1 MLGQNAL
8 ASMSYPSE
16 ANGRRIQNIP
26 FTRRTAMVSSS
37 ATTPEQYLAE
47 LPEELRYLPEGYRE
61 SMSWGMLSYEIPL
74 ERYRNTYNKQP
85 LGYAALA
92 AQKNGYSLY
101 LTCVYSD
108 AEQERRLREGFAA
121 AGKKLNM
128 GKSCVR
134 FKRLDDLPLELI
146 GELIASTPPDQ
157 FIARYEASRGAKS

>member
-1 MLGQNAL
+1 
-8 ASMSYPSE
+8 
-16 ANGRRIQNIP
+16 
-26 FTRRTAMVSSS
+26 MVSSS
-37 ATTPEQYLAE
+37 ATSPEQYLSE
-47 LPEELRYLPEGYRE
+47 LPEERRAVVAAVRDTILRNLPDGYRE

-74 ERYRNTYNKQP
+74 ERYPTTYNKQP

>member
-1 MLGQNAL
+1 
-8 ASMSYPSE
+8 
-16 ANGRRIQNIP
+16 
-26 FTRRTAMVSSS
+26 MVSSS
-37 ATTPEQYLAE
+37 ATSPEQYLSE
-47 LPEELRYLPEGYRE
+47 LPEERRTVVAAVRDTILRNLPEGYRE

>member
-1 MLGQNAL
+1 
-8 ASMSYPSE
+8 
-16 ANGRRIQNIP
+16 
-26 FTRRTAMVSSS
+26 MVSSS
-37 ATTPEQYLAE
+37 ATSPEQYLSE
-47 LPEELRYLPEGYRE
+47 LPEERRTVVAAVRDTILRYLPDGYRE

-74 ERYRNTYNKQP
+74 ERYPTTYNKQP
-85 LGYAALA
+85 LSYAALA

>member
-1 MLGQNAL
+1 
-8 ASMSYPSE
+8 
-16 ANGRRIQNIP
+16 
-26 FTRRTAMVSSS
+26 MVSSS
-37 ATTPEQYLAE
+37 ATTPEQYLSE
-47 LPEELRYLPEGYRE
+47 LPEERRAVVAAVRDTILRNLPGGYRE

-74 ERYRNTYNKQP
+74 ERYPTTYNKQP